1 MRLILLRG
9 ISLGWRLLAGLLV
22 AGALLLVAARLALPL
37 AEDYRQA
44 ITAFV
49 SRHIPQEL
57 AVGRIETGWR
67 GLAPRL
73 VLHGLTLR
81 DPASGERLLAFRR
94 LEVVLDPWLSLRNGR
109 LTARRVLLAGTRLDV
124 LRDAEG
130 RIRLRGFRPGRARLL
145 RRVLRYLDDVS
156 GTRLRLQDVAVN
168 WQDARWQRNLH
179 VRLDRLDLCLDDERL
194 AVRGGIALR
203 DAPEATLAFVARLD
217 GPLERP
223 TVVHGWLQLAG
234 FPLAALP
241 APSPAGLAPRGEL
254 SGELWGDWRP
264 GGAVHLLGELS
275 GRALGWR
282 GGGGPVTVAD
292 WLHTRLRA
300 RGDRHGW
307 RLDLDHTRLRRA
319 GADWDLGGLSLAH
332 DRARGGWQGWLG
344 RLDLAQATALLLD
357 LPAAHRTPLQRWLD
371 LRPQGVLRDLRGRW
385 WRGADG
391 MPRWWVAGRGERLA
405 WLDREWLPG
414 LSGVSG
420 RFLAGGEGGAA
431 RLDAGGLTLHYP
443 RLFREDIA
451 VQRLRAGLRWW
462 RAGAGWRGAADV
474 TELATPDFTA
484 SGSAVVHA
492 RAGARPGLL
501 ADFQVPQV
509 ALARVRHYLPYQIM
523 RPPLVRWL
531 RGAFTA
537 GRGHDLHF
545 TWDGELSRFALR
557 DGRARLRG
565 GLDVRGGGL
574 HYHPDWPDLHALRGQ
589 VRFVDAGLRVD
600 VTGGRAGEAR
610 IGAAEGRIDSF
621 YRPELNLSLQAGG
634 LLTHLL
640 HYVRHSPLA
649 RGMEDFLD
657 QVASAGT
664 AEVELDL
671 QLPLSRRLRRRPHV
685 EGTVSL
691 AGCFL
696 GLERHG
702 LLFEDIA
709 GSVLFDDRKVR
720 SRGLHARFRG
730 RPVRVRI
737 TTADDDTVMVRAAG
751 RFRAGQLLPPH
762 AHLLDALLPG
772 ESAWRAELRVPRR
785 PPGRPEAPRAPL
797 RLVLRSDLV
806 GTTID
811 LPPPLFKAAEMPA
824 ALRLDY
830 RFTRPARIAL
840 RLDDTLRLRAELA
853 APGEGGLRRAVIGL
867 GAARPALPA
876 EGVVI
881 TGRWPLLDVGAWVR
895 RLSDVLT
902 RARADAVGSRAAPAP
917 VLRAVDVHLGRL
929 RLGALR
935 WARVHLTGRPARGGW
950 RLTLDG
956 PELAGTVALPW
967 PWRHEATLRARLTRL
982 TIPPAPP
989 GEGQDGDDR
998 PLDPRRLPALALDVD
1013 DFVWRGHHQ
1022 GRVRL
1027 RSQAIPAG
1035 LRLTEVMLDAD
1046 DLQVAMSGTWRMLR
1060 GGPRSEVELFATG
1073 EDVGA
1078 VLENLGLTN
1087 ALGHGQGTLAGDLA
1101 WRGAPFRIDLA
1112 SLHGRLEVDLRD
1124 GLLRKVD
1131 PGLGRLI
1138 GLLSVDRL
1146 PRRLALDFSDVA
1158 GEGFRYDRLAGSARI
1173 AGGVLHTDGLRI
1185 EGAAATLLLSGD
1197 TDLRRHRFDMRLEL
1211 IPKVS
1216 ASAPLAAGLLAG
1228 PQAGALVY
1236 LFDRLFREAGVDFN
1250 RAVSLEFAIT
1260 GTWEAPRLEPL
1271 QAAPEP
1277 EPPGEQPLYPGGE

>member
-9 ISLGWRLLAGLLV
+9 ISLGWRVLAGLV
-22 AGALLLVAARLALPL
+22 VVGALLLVAARLALPL
-37 AEDYRQA
+37 AEDYRQTL
-44 ITAFV
+44 TAFV

-73 VLHGLTLR
+73 VLHELTLR
-81 DPASGERLLAFRR
+81 DPASGERLLAFER

-109 LTARRVLLAGTRLDV
+109 PTARHVLLAGTRLDV
-124 LRDAEG
+124 LREADG
-130 RIRLRGFRPGRARLL
+130 RLRLRGFRRGRTAAL
-145 RRVLRYLDDVS
+145 RRVLRYLDGIS
-156 GTRLRLQDVAVN
+156 GTALHLQDVAVN
-168 WQDARWQRNLH
+168 WHDQRWDRRLSA
-179 VRLDRLDLCLDDERL
+179 RLDRLDLRLDDERL
-194 AVRGGIALR
+194 AVRGGIALV

-223 TVVHGWLQLAG
+223 AAVYGWLQLVG
-234 FPLAALP
+234 IPLAALP
-241 APSPAGLAPRGEL
+241 VPAPAGLAPRGEL

-264 GGAVHLLGELS
+264 GGAVRLLGELS

-282 GGGGPVTVAD
+282 DGDGPVTAAD

-307 RLDLDHTRLRRA
+307 RMDLDHTRLRRA
-319 GADWDLGGLSLAH
+319 GTDWDLDGLSLAH
-332 DRARGGWQGWLG
+332 DRARGEWQGWLG

-357 LPAAHRTPLQRWLD
+357 LPARHRAPLQRWLD
-371 LRPQGVLRDLRGRW
+371 LRPQGALRNLRGRW
-385 WRGADG
+385 WRGGDG
-391 MPRWWVAGRGERLA
+391 APRWWLAGQGERLA

-420 RFLAGGEGGAA
+420 RFLAGGQGGAA

-443 RLFREDIA
+443 RLFREDIT
-451 VQRLRAGLRWW
+451 VQRLRADLGWR
-462 RAGAGWRGAADV
+462 RAGAGWRVAADV
-474 TELATPDFTA
+474 AELVTPDFTA

-492 RAGARPGLL
+492 RAGARPVLL

-509 ALARVRHYLPYQIM
+509 ALDQLRHYLPYQIM
-523 RPPLVRWL
+523 RPRLVQWL

-537 GRGHDLHF
+537 GRGRNLRL

-565 GLDVRGGGL
+565 ALDVEGGGL
-574 HYHPDWPDLHALRGQ
+574 HYHPNWPDLHALRGQ
-589 VRFVDAGLRVD
+589 VRFVDAGLRMD

-610 IGAAEGRIDSF
+610 IGAAEGRIESF

-664 AEVELDL
+664 AELELDL
-671 QLPLSRRLRRRPHV
+671 QLPLSRRLKRRPHV

-702 LLFEDIA
+702 LLFEDIT
-709 GSVLFDDRKVR
+709 GSVLFHDRKVR
-720 SRGLHARFRG
+720 SRGLRARFRG
-730 RPVRVRI
+730 RPVQARI
-737 TTADDDTVMVRAAG
+737 VTRADDTVAVGVTG

-772 ESAWRAELRVPRR
+772 ESAWRAELLVPRR

-797 RLVLRSDLV
+797 RLALRSDLV

-811 LPPPLFKAAEMPA
+811 LPPPLFKAADTPA

-853 APGEGGLRRAVIGL
+853 APDEGGLRRAVIGL
-867 GAARPALPA
+867 GTARPALPA
-876 EGVVI
+876 EGVAI
-881 TGRWPLLDVGAWVR
+881 TGRWPRLDVGAWVR
-895 RLSDVLT
+895 RLNDVFA
-902 RARADAVGSRAAPAP
+902 RARADAPGGRAGPAPA
-917 VLRAVDVHLGRL
+917 LRAVDVHLARL

-935 WARVHLTGRPARGGW
+935 WARVHLTGRPAADGW
-950 RLTLDG
+950 RLALDG

-967 PWRHEATLRARLTRL
+967 PWRHEATLRARLTQL
-982 TIPPAPP
+982 TIPPVPP
-989 GEGQDGDDR
+989 GEGQDGDER

-1027 RSQAIPAG
+1027 RSRAIPAG
-1035 LRLTEVMLDAD
+1035 LRLSEVTLDAD
-1046 DLQVAMSGTWRMLR
+1046 DLQVAMSGTWRMAD

-1087 ALGHGQGTLAGDLA
+1087 ALGHGQGTLAGELA

-1112 SLHGRLEVDLRD
+1112 SLQGWLAVDLRD

-1158 GEGFRYDRLAGSARI
+1158 GEGFRYDRLAGSAHI
-1173 AGGVLHTDGLRI
+1173 ADGVLHTNGLRI
-1185 EGAAATLLLSGD
+1185 EGAAATLLLAGD

-1211 IPKVS
+1211 IPRVS

-1236 LFDRLFREAGVDFN
+1236 VFERLFREVGVDFN
-1250 RAVSLEFAIT
+1250 RAVSLQFAIG

-1277 EPPGEQPLYPGGE
+1277 EPPGEQPLYPGDD